1 MPTLSPLQTLPI
13 HTIERIVDFVAINI
27 RLKFGAVNPNTY
39 FEECHILLMPLLG
52 VCHIFRAV
60 VYSRFSMRY
69 RLAVDLEK
77 AHGWPIPCTRCQKRL
92 HNPFHLMAKEVMV
105 SISPLTVFSGK
116 ALVALSRAPFNDT
129 SFPLA
134 RTLEVY
140 FHNFMDDEEIP
151 AASQDVEDNIGVFV
165 RRIWQMAP
173 NINFVKLS
181 GDLRS
186 WDQDIIHVGALITQ
200 LVLSVSRIEFA
211 CLRRLVS
218 NAKCPLENV
227 FTPTSHPK
235 LQSVILKPHPNML
248 LANSPAYSVF
258 LQLVEEIAPDAV
270 VREIDF
276 RAYRLSTPPLLS
288 LFGKFTNLQVLAL
301 PELRLS
307 IWDTMAFERY

>member
-116 ALVALSRAPFNDT
+116 ALVALSRAPFNDI

-151 AASQDVEDNIGVFV
+151 AASQDVEDNISVFV

-181 GDLRS
+181 GDLHS

-211 CLRRLVS
+211 WYVHTASCFLRVEAIRNLTYLGCDS
-218 NAKCPLENV
+218 NFDGEKIV
-227 FTPTSHPK
+227 HIR
-235 LQSVILKPHPNML
+235 V
-248 LANSPAYSVF
+248 Y
-258 LQLVEEIAPDAV
+258 AP
-270 VREIDF
+270 
-276 RAYRLSTPPLLS
+276 
-288 LFGKFTNLQVLAL
+288 
-301 PELRLS
+301 
-307 IWDTMAFERY
+307 W